1 MSYTYEQKIKAVK
14 LVTEK
19 QYSYLRAGRAVGAS
33 KVTVMG
39 WVQRV
44 NQNGTAALKQRE
56 KRHYTGEFKVY
67 VVEYMHEQHMSAY
80 AAAHFDLSRSQ
91 IQRWERIYYEEGA
104 EALLIER
111 RGKSR
116 VGMPRK
122 KKSKEELATEK
133 DIVAELQY
141 LRMENEYLK
150 KLNAL
155 VRERKVQASKKK

>member
-67 VVEYMHEQHMSAY
+67 VVEYMHEQYMSAY
-80 AAAHFDLSRSQ
+80 SASRNSSDYVFSCKCEKYHHRYHNYKCCRHQPFVPYSRSLDK
-91 IQRWERIYYEEGA
+91 G
-104 EALLIER
+104 
-111 RGKSR
+111 GKSYR
-116 VGMPRK
+116 NCPHLRLVCHEHRP
-122 KKSKEELATEK
+122 KEGIPT
-133 DIVAELQY
+133 VY
-141 LRMENEYLK
+141 S
-150 KLNAL
+150 
-155 VRERKVQASKKK
+155 V